1 MAAARQY
8 VNHGH
13 IQVNGRRV
21 NIPSYPLKPGDV
33 ASVRRSSREIPC
45 FVEAVEEMVALPH
58 ADYLERS
65 RKDMS
70 VRLVYLPKRKEVSLH
85 LDFSRLVE
93 FNAR

>member
-1 MAAARQY
+1 M
-8 VNHGH
+8 
-13 IQVNGRRV
+13 
-21 NIPSYPLKPGDV
+21 
-33 ASVRRSSREIPC
+33 
-45 FVEAVEEMVALPH
+45 EAVEEMVALPH

-70 VRLVYLPKRKEVSLH
+70 VRLVYLPKRKEVSLP